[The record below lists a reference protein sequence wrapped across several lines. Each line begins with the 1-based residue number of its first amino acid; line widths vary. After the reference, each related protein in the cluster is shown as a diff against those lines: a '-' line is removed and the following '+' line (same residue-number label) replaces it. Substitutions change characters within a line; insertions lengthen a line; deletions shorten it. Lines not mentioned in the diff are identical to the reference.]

1 MRKLFM
7 QWSLAA
13 LNLAQQYSS
22 WPSFHNTEAFSHL
35 LVYWPEEESVTA
47 ASTSA
52 VTFVNDSGSVGSE
65 CEVTVKNKKH
75 KGIIAVK
82 G

>member
-75 KGIIAVK
+75 TGIIAAK

>member
-22 WPSFHNTEAFSHL
+22 WPSFYNTEAFSHL
-35 LVYWPEEESVTA
+35 LVYWPEEESVTG

-52 VTFVNDSGSVGSE
+52 VTF
-65 CEVTVKNKKH
+65 C
-75 KGIIAVK
+75 
-82 G
+82 